1 MIYVYFVVA
10 VALLYFG
17 VIKSMDVSRLKEGIK
32 LAVED
37 LDKAKYKQD
46 VKKISLYLKTFL

>member
-1 MIYVYFVVA
+1 MIYIYFVVA
-10 VALLYFG
+10 VVLLYIS
-17 VIKSMDVSRLKEGIK
+17 VTKSLEVSRIKEGVQ

-37 LDKAKYKQD
+37 LDKAKYKND